1 MQDLFHEGMKE
12 DLKMKKII
20 SLVLMVAMLLT
31 ALPAMADNVRTSG
44 DFQYTI
50 KGNGTATIVRYTGP
64 VGDVI
69 FPNLIDGYTITSIG
83 DSAFD
88 YSDRSVNNKH
98 GGTIT
103 LPNTI
108 TSIGEKAFFGFP
120 FTTINLPD
128 SLEYIGYGAFAGFV
142 HDFRISNNHPYF
154 AVIDGSL
161 YNKAEKELLY
171 GYSGGRSDVVIPE
184 GIVSIGDYAYYNR
197 VLWNFKIPS
206 TVQRIGNYA
215 YSGTSYNNRQ
225 EITLHEGLL
234 HIGDYA
240 FSNITGNSD
249 RSFTLYLPASIQS
262 IGEGAFKIEE
272 TERAMVSTKVFFS
285 PDTNLEMIG
294 TYAFGSDSPTE
305 EFIEVYLDGHI
316 SEYGDYAFRQA
327 QVRSMPKTVGKIGN
341 YAFEES
347 DLNLLSEIV
356 IPSSCH
362 SIGEGAF
369 AGASLYYGTSITI
382 ENGIETISSKAFFG
396 VKSQEPIYLPESLQD
411 IATDAFSKDAIFV
424 VEKGTYAMRW
434 ADDNAFTYTI
444 NGEEQNLDW
453 LNN

>member
-1 MQDLFHEGMKE
+1 
-12 DLKMKKII
+12 MKKI
-20 SLVLMVAMLLT
+20 LAAVLACVLLLT
-31 ALPAMADNVRTSG
+31 ALPAMAADNVRTSG

-50 KGNGTATIVRYTGP
+50 KGNGTATIVGYTGP

-83 DSAFD
+83 ASAFD
-88 YSDRSVNNKH
+88 YSNKRTINDQ

-128 SLEYIGYGAFAGFV
+128 SLEHIGYGAFAGFV
-142 HDFRISNNHPYF
+142 HDFRISSNHPCF

-161 YNKAEKELLY
+161 YNKTEKELLY
-171 GYSGGRSDVVIPE
+171 GYSDGRSEVVIPE

-197 VLWNFKIPS
+197 VLNKFTIPS
-206 TVQRIGNYA
+206 TVQKIGNYA
-215 YSGTSYNNRQ
+215 YAGTHYNSRQ
-225 EITLHEGLL
+225 EITLPEGLL

-240 FSNITGNSD
+240 FANITVTSA

-272 TERAMVSTKVFFS
+272 TERAKVSTTVFFS
-285 PDTNLEMIG
+285 PDTNLEKIG
-294 TYAFGSDSPTE
+294 TYAFGSDSPTGQS
-305 EFIEVYLDGHI
+305 IEVYLDGHI
-316 SEYGDYAFRQA
+316 SECGDYAFRQA
-327 QVRSMPKTVGKIGN
+327 HVRSMPKTVEKIGN
-341 YAFEES
+341 YAFAGIGFG
-347 DLNLLSEIV
+347 NYTSETHELV
-356 IPSSCH
+356 IPSSCR

-369 AGASLYYGTSITI
+369 QGASLYYDSSIII
-382 ENGIETISSKAFFG
+382 ENGIESISSKAFSG
-396 VKSQEPIYLPESLQD
+396 VQSQESIYLPESLQD
-411 IATDAFSKDAIFV
+411 IATDAFDKNATFI
-424 VEKGTYAMRW
+424 VEKGSYAKRW